1 MLSNNSGGFNG
12 SGWEWSGSG
21 LRVNSAVTQS
31 TSLSY
36 NTSALNKYQ
45 YSPEYTYI
53 WTISVTGSYTRLD
66 TYVPWNNTGTPSF
79 LFASFSSLPNLNTNQ
94 DGDLLYISKPSSV
107 ISSVKRMQVAATGSF
122 GNSPFNARFLKFNLE
137 KTDWIIK
144 GWAWRNNDLN
154 EGWKLDILN
163 DSIRYDYRKAN
174 HITTNFNEYGVV
186 NDWITIFSINRVNRG
201 EKTQLNSVSKY
212 INFEKF
218 NFSINFNKTGDSNS
232 YIKAYLIENIEG
244 VKSLYNSEIPTIRL
258 SNALK
263 SKISTSKA
271 TGNFESLFNT
281 DYQYLGKL
289 SETGTYSFYNLTG
302 NQYLA
307 FFAWYPTASTYGT
320 YSLELS
326 NLKIDGGYSKTDNN
340 EFFLLTNSET
350 YDISTNLSLIGG
362 NTISSYNIITTT
374 PTTLH
379 NNNNFIFG
387 LTGGTGTYSGF
398 FSDLYGTVS
407 NLASLNS
414 KLGNSK
420 FKSGVWENG
429 VWNSG
434 QRIDDSIKYFNQIET
449 SIKMNSNSTVWRLQL
464 LGNTHS
470 VSGLNIGDEVSVS
483 NISIININE
492 ERVKLNNRWKIIN
505 LNEKRVI
512 IETESVFP
520 VMRIEKDSDN
530 HKILLTKNIWK
541 NGLFFNGIFNGV
553 WNNGLVSGY
562 PYLTKFEKTHWLN
575 GSFNGGHFKSDKEEY
590 NFVDTYYW
598 EGFVGLT
605 FGATAHGFNEG
616 DIIEVDK
623 DNKDINSYY
632 DGLKKVTKVVDDYL
646 IIVDEPWG
654 ENTTG
659 ESGKIKSQS
668 TSLIQNLQFDSLNV
682 SKKTSKDTQ
691 NLSEIWKYNSWMDLN
706 WNSESSTN
714 INTDRT
720 YFNNNPSNFNEIF
733 INNKFGLGEY
743 APLNLWGLTTDDVLY
758 SQSKFRNINNTLIKN
773 YELGTKY
780 KIYDDYIDD
789 SSNFDNTFGVSSE
802 YGGLSNFISDGWTF
816 SYYSF
821 TAFNGLPDTSPNIYR
836 TIDGTFKYEGSSNDI
851 GLFLLNNE
859 KINISKS
866 RYSVIDMDYI
876 SGPENILS
884 YSASGEVQSY
894 DFHYIDLFN
903 FPTFNT
909 VDSNSVAWSDID
921 AFPQQ
926 LDGLYDNF
934 LIYSK
939 GINYKKGKIKEF
951 FYNRTSLNLGLFS
964 AGIYTNSDNSFVGP
978 GIASQSYHFELD
990 NIKFYQVD
998 MIPFFNY
1005 TNEDYINKDIQVP
1018 YSGISPFFDFK
1029 DDKVNFLEN
1038 ISFSLQGTILNK
1050 SNSVITIPQLPNDGE
1065 SDLIFK

>member
-1 MLSNNSGGFNG
+1 MLSNSNGVYIG
-12 SGWEWSGSG
+12 SGWTWSGSG
-21 LRVNSAVTQS
+21 LKVKSNPTVATP
-31 TSLSY
+31 SLVY
-36 NTSALNKYQ
+36 RTNNQYT
-45 YSPEYTYI
+45 YSPDYTYI
-53 WTISVTGSYTRLD
+53 WTISVTGSFGSPEFNSLD
-66 TYVPWNNTGTPSF
+66 FYEPWNNTNNPSF
-79 LFASFSSLPNLNTNQ
+79 KYKISQLGFLVVANKSTNEP
-94 DGDLLYISKPSSV
+94 GDLIYMSSTLPFSTGNV
-107 ISSVKRMQVAATGSF
+107 ELNSNFTSNIRLKISSTSSF
-122 GNSPFNARFLKFNLE
+122 GNGIHPDARFLKFNVK
-137 KTDWIIK
+137 KTDWLIE
-144 GWAWRNNDLN
+144 GWAWRDDDTN
-154 EGWKLDILN
+154 EGWKWN
-163 DSIRYDYRKAN
+163 SINNSLRFDYRKSQHVIIPPDIQTYHYSKADLLR
-174 HITTNFNEYGVV
+174 INFC
-186 NDWITIFSINRVNRG
+186 
-201 EKTQLNSVSKY
+201 SKFV
-212 INFEKF
+212 NFEKF
-218 NFSINFNKTGDSNS
+218 NFSVNFEIQGDTSS
-232 YIKAYLIENIEG
+232 YIKAYLIDNIKN
-244 VKSLYNSEIPTIRL
+244 VNPIATTSLLAS
-258 SNALK
+258 
-263 SKISTSKA
+263 
-271 TGNFESLFNT
+271 GDFESLFNT

-449 SIKMNSNSTVWRLQL
+449 SIKMNSNSTVWRVQL

-590 NFVDTYYW
+590 NFIDTYYW

-646 IIVDEPWG
+646 IIVDAPWG

-884 YSASGEVQSY
+884 YSASGEVQNY

-964 AGIYTNSDNSFVGP
+964 AGIITNSDNSFLGP